1 MMKKNQIILLSIG
14 ILAVVVLYSLPTSV
28 VNNKDNEALEFV
40 DESRPGGEVIDHSS
54 EIPEEIQPK
63 IDFWKEKLVS
73 DSNIKKDE
81 IALDS
86 LMGVFQTINQYDSAA
101 YYAESFAKEFKTI
114 TLWQK
119 AGDAYFEAFTFA
131 IEPQKV
137 ERLGGKAREMYAKV
151 LEQTPD
157 NLDVKNNLAMTYI
170 ASSNPMQGIMMLR
183 EILEIDDKNEKALL
197 NMGRL
202 SMQSNQFDKAVER
215 FEALVSYHPNSL
227 DGNYLLAVCYFET
240 GKNDKAK
247 AQFQKVKN
255 MDSDPVVQTAVD
267 EYLQRIK

>member
-1 MMKKNQIILLSIG
+1 MKKNQIILLCVG
-14 ILAVVVLYSLPTSV
+14 IVAVVLLYMLPTSV
-28 VNNKDNEALEFV
+28 VDNKENEALQFV
-40 DESRPGGEVIDHSS
+40 DESKPGGVVIDHSS
-54 EIPEEIQPK
+54 EIPQEIQPK
-63 IDFWKEKLVS
+63 IDLWKDKLVS

-81 IALDS
+81 VALDS
-86 LMGVFQTINQYDSAA
+86 LMALFQTINQYDSAA
-101 YYAESFAKEFKTI
+101 YYAESFAKEFKII

-131 IEPQKV
+131 MEPTKV
-137 ERLGGKAREMYAKV
+137 ERLGNKTREMYAKV

-170 ASSNPMQGIMMLR
+170 ASSNPMQGILMLR
-183 EILEIDDKNEKALL
+183 EVLEVDEKNEKALL

-215 FEALVSYHPNSL
+215 FEALVGYHPNSL

-240 GKNDKAK
+240 GKSDKAK

-255 MDSDPVVQTAVD
+255 MDADPVVQTAVD

>member
-1 MMKKNQIILLSIG
+1 MKKNQIILLSVG
-14 ILAVVVLYSLPTSV
+14 IIAVVLLYMLPTSV
-28 VNNKDNEALEFV
+28 VDNKENEALQFV
-40 DESRPGGEVIDHSS
+40 DESKPGGEVIDHSS

-73 DSNIKKDE
+73 NAKIKKDE
-81 IALDS
+81 VALDS
-86 LMGVFQTINQYDSAA
+86 LMVVFQTINQYDSAA
-101 YYAESFAKEFKTI
+101 YYAESFAKEFNTL

-131 IEPQKV
+131 LEPQKV
-137 ERLGGKAREMYAKV
+137 ERLGTKTREMYSKV

-183 EILEIDDKNEKALL
+183 EILETDEKNEKALL

-215 FEALVSYHPNSL
+215 FEALVGYHPNSL
-227 DGNYLLAVCYFET
+227 DGNYLLAVCYYET
-240 GKNDKAK
+240 GQNDKAK

-255 MDSDPVVQTAVD
+255 MDTDPAVQTAAN